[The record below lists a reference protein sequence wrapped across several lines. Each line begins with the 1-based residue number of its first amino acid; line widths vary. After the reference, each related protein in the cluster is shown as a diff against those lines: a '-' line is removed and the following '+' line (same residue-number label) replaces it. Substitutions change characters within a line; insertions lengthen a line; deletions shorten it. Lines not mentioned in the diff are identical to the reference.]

1 MGQRRPAGG
10 RATCCF
16 QGNGAPMGQQP
27 LQLRP
32 PLIEQQAIG
41 GRLLHR
47 PQGAPGAGTH
57 AGRSAGEW
65 SQSQPG
71 GLGSGGPAGPQ
82 KGHREMNIGGMKAP

>member
-10 RATCCF
+10 RATSSL
-16 QGNGAPMGQQP
+16 QGYGAPMGQQP
-27 LQLRP
+27 LQLHP
-32 PLIEQQAIG
+32 PLIEQKAIG
-41 GRLLHR
+41 GRLLRR
-47 PQGAPGAGTH
+47 PQGAPRAGTH

-82 KGHREMNIGGMKAP
+82 KGHGEMQIGRMKAP